1 MPLDYTRS
9 IQSQNKVW
17 VAIVT
22 MSTAMPCLLV
32 FFTFVAGAQFTA
44 DQSAMCALT
53 ELQGRLCRY
62 GNNFQRLHP
71 KIVFQEVVPQLL
83 TWKLFIVTLL
93 RCWPSCFTELTWVY
107 CKVWVAT
114 WHPADNRGTLS
125 TQPEAVHSLDKRGT
139 LSTKIQSEAVYGSL
153 WRNTMCW
160 MKTGQKLE
168 SVCIVC
174 PTHASM
180 WLGRDKQG
188 SLFVLGDIEC
198 SESKHIRL
206 YSKVE
211 EFDQAGDCH

>member
-1 MPLDYTRS
+1 M
-9 IQSQNKVW
+9 

-22 MSTAMPCLLV
+22 MSTAIPCLLV
-32 FFTFVAGAQFTA
+32 FFSHLWPVLSSQLI
-44 DQSAMCALT
+44 S
-53 ELQGRLCRY
+53 LQCVLWQNFKVVFAV
-62 GNNFQRLHP
+62 GNNIQGLHP

-93 RCWPSCFTELTWVY
+93 CCWPSCFTELTWVY

-153 WRNTMCW
+153 WRNTKCW

-174 PTHASM
+174 PTQASM